1 MLDKLEII
9 YEDRDILVCY
19 KPAGI
24 ATQTRRLGQP
34 DMESLI
40 RNYLA
45 EKHEKPYVGI
55 VHRLDQPVEGIMVF
69 GKNKKAAAGLSEQV
83 QSHEIGKY
91 YKAVCRHI
99 SRDII
104 PDKGTLIDYMTYD
117 KKVNVGYVLD
127 PEETE
132 EFLKNKG
139 NLSKKLQD
147 SLKTCSGMSTI
158 DGKDI
163 KKAILDYQVINKNQD
178 RIIFDIHLHTGR
190 HHQIRL
196 QMANMN
202 CPIIGDKKYGSRET
216 DDSSRTQLALCS
228 YRLAFMHPITKKPME
243 FTIEPQF
250 LTMTGL

>member
-1 MLDKLEII
+1 MLNKLEII

-19 KPAGI
+19 KPAGT
-24 ATQTRRLGQP
+24 ATQTRRLGQQ

-40 RNYLA
+40 RNYLVR
-45 EKHEKPYVGI
+45 KQEKPYVGI

-69 GKNKKAAAGLSEQV
+69 GKNQKAAAGLSSQV

-104 PDKGTLIDYMTYD
+104 PDKGTLTDYMTYD
-117 KKVNVGYVLD
+117 KKSNVGYVLN

-132 EFLKNKG
+132 EFLSNKG
-139 NLSKKLQD
+139 KLSQKLQAD
-147 SLKTCSGMSTI
+147 IREHSGMSSVE
-158 DGKDI
+158 GKDI
-163 KKAILDYQVINKNQD
+163 KKAVLDYQIVKRNQD
-178 RIIFDIHLHTGR
+178 EIIFDIHLHTGR

-196 QMANMN
+196 QLANLN
-202 CPIIGDKKYGSRET
+202 CPIIGDKKYGNQAEGARIQ
-216 DDSSRTQLALCS
+216 TQLALCS
-228 YRLAFMHPITKKPME
+228 YRLAFMHPITGKPME